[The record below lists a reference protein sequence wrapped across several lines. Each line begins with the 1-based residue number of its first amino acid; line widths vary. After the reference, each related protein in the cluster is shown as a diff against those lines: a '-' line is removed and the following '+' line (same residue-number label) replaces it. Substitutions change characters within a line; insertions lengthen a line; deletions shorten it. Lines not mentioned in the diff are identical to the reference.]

1 MKFICRECGRGFG
14 QITGKHLKTHGINTV
29 AEYLAKYPG
38 TETVRA
44 RRDSPET
51 LERKRIARTGKQHS
65 DEAKAK
71 IGAKHKGKKRTEQ
84 EIDKWRASYK
94 EYLDEHGSPML
105 GKDRGAAFKAKM
117 SAIAKARPKEMVDA
131 KVAQM
136 LAARRGSKATPEQR
150 ERYSAAR
157 IKYMIENPDKLGP
170 TKLFNTRPELEF
182 EKELQDRLVPYR
194 KNVPIGGYLYDFL
207 INDDLIVEIDG
218 PYHYDKN
225 LYGSK
230 TDPESM
236 KLEGLA
242 RTQAKDAKKD
252 KRASELGYKMYRI
265 KVGGK
270 LPDDWYQ
277 QLLEQ
282 KWFYF

>member
-1 MKFICRECGRGFG
+1 MRCILGVGL
-14 QITGKHLKTHGINTV
+14 GK
-29 AEYLAKYPG
+29 
-38 TETVRA
+38 R
-44 RRDSPET
+44 
-51 LERKRIARTGKQHS
+51 HS

-157 IKYMIENPDKLGP
+157 IKYMIENPDKLPAKMFDTKPEREFAKILDDRKIQYIRNKPLQG
-170 TKLFNTRPELEF
+170 KLF
-182 EKELQDRLVPYR
+182 
-194 KNVPIGGYLYDFL
+194 DFCIADKIL
-207 INDDLIVEIDG
+207 VEIDG
-218 PYHYDKN
+218 PYHWNFKM
-225 LYGSK
+225 YGNR
-230 TDPESM
+230 TMPDEERM
-236 KLEGLA
+236 KLFEE
-242 RTQAKDAKKD
+242 AKKND
-252 KRASELGYKMYRI
+252 TFKDSIAATNGYRI
-265 KVGGK
+265 YRIRVEGS
-270 LPDDWYQ
+270 LPDDWYE
-277 QLLEQ
+277 QLKAQNFTE
-282 KWFYF
+282 F